1 MIVIISDYDVYYGS
15 QDHEH
20 MRKLFIGGL
29 NPKTDDDSMR
39 SYFSTYGNVVDCIV
53 MKDNQTKRFVRAFKV
68 NLLISQSINN
78 VHLTNLS

>member
-1 MIVIISDYDVYYGS
+1 MMIVIICDDS

-39 SYFSTYGNVVDCIV
+39 SYFSTYGNVIDCIV
-53 MKDNQTKRFVRAFKV
+53 MKDNQTKRFVRVFKV
-68 NLLISQSINN
+68 PKL
-78 VHLTNLS
+78 